1 MEHLTTSAPAD
12 AKHMETL
19 IPGSAQEAKRVDGT
33 ASKGGLWGGDHLPRK
48 RHPQRAGCGLTT
60 FNWGGIVNFQKRE
73 EKERRRDKRDGEE
86 TGTERER
93 WRKTEEKEGDVTM
106 SAAAT
111 PAEEA
116 VTCPSR
122 GERRK
127 EPRDRRVTSCWG
139 GKLGCPNRKQ
149 PHSSVCLAAGLTRW
163 RKWSD
168 TSWIFYNQVKP
179 PPLSAHRPESPR
191 DTQEGQA
198 SRGASCV
205 LLSAWG
211 AGGES
216 PAPCSWTARPISQ
229 GGSI

>member
-122 GERRK
+122 GWDK
-127 EPRDRRVTSCWG
+127 EKG
-139 GKLGCPNRKQ
+139 AK
-149 PHSSVCLAAGLTRW
+149 
-163 RKWSD
+163 
-168 TSWIFYNQVKP
+168 
-179 PPLSAHRPESPR
+179 
-191 DTQEGQA
+191 GQA
-198 SRGASCV
+198 GHK
-205 LLSAWG
+205 LLG
-211 AGGES
+211 REAGVPE
-216 PAPCSWTARPISQ
+216 PQAAPLQRLP
-229 GGSI
+229 GGWPD